1 MAGGSAL
8 SDGGGRGS
16 PGPKRRFRSVP
27 SRGRGRRWLRRGPP
41 CGAARPG
48 PGPAAAARGA
58 PGGEG
63 GEGAAGG
70 QPGVR
75 LVRRPFCF
83 PSGAAS
89 RLRCWASERRGA
101 AALGQTGGQ
110 LFAGGFAQAV
120 CVRAAFSVRR
130 ALEE

>member
-1 MAGGSAL
+1 MAAEGPAVRGGPAGAGTGTRR
-8 SDGGGRGS
+8 GGEGS
-16 PGPKRRFRSVP
+16 P
-27 SRGRGRRWLRRGPP
+27 RGG
-41 CGAARPG
+41 
-48 PGPAAAARGA
+48 
-58 PGGEG
+58 G